1 MRHCVTTKLAWRD
14 PIAVLKGW
22 EDLEFSFGLISDGR
36 GWSWLARDCDQV
48 KIIRPGD
55 PADPFQDLA
64 DLIGPATAPAS
75 ALPFTGGVVGLAAYS
90 LAGRIEALDLGDESD
105 WPELIALRVS
115 ALLVFDHTRREIWAV
130 GRGETEDGAENR
142 AANAA
147 SWLSG
152 PAGRE
157 FAGPLTEDIEAD
169 DPLAFEEA
177 VARVRGR
184 IAAGEVFQA
193 NIARR
198 WRGRLKAGATPL
210 DLAARLSQQSPAPY
224 AAYLR
229 APGLA
234 LVSNSPEQFVQVSP
248 GERTVLTRPIKG
260 TAPRGADATEDE
272 ANKAALAASAKDRA
286 ENLMIVDLMR
296 NDLSRVCEPGSVATP
311 ELFRL
316 ETFANVHHLVS
327 TVTGRLKPD
336 VSPADLL
343 RAVFPPGSITGAP
356 KVQAMKVIRELE
368 PPRGPFFGAL
378 FWACFDGGFESSVLI
393 RTTAFEEDPAGWS
406 FEARAGGGITADS
419 DPHAERLETEDKIAA
434 ILRALTEP
442 QA

>member
-14 PIAVLKGW
+14 PITLLRGW
-22 EDLEFSFGLISDGR
+22 RGCEFSFGLISDGQ
-36 GWSWLARDCDQV
+36 GWSWLARDFDRV
-48 KIIRPGD
+48 EIIRPGD
-55 PADPFQDLA
+55 PGDPFRTLA
-64 DLIGPATAPAS
+64 DMTGPTQAPAGS
-75 ALPFTGGVVGLAAYS
+75 LPFTGGVLGLAAYS
-90 LAGRIEALDLGDESD
+90 LAGRIEALDLSGDSA
-105 WPELIALRVS
+105 WPDLIALRVCG
-115 ALLVFDHTRREIWAV
+115 LLAFDHARKEVWAV
-130 GRGETEDGAENR
+130 GRGETGAEAGER
-142 AANAA
+142 ALLAESWAA
-147 SWLSG
+147 DR
-152 PAGRE
+152 AGDE
-157 FAGPLTEDIEAD
+157 YAGVLAETMEAD
-169 DPLAFEEA
+169 DPAAFEAA
-177 VARVRGR
+177 VAQVREK

-198 WRGRLKAGATPL
+198 WWGRLRPGASPL
-210 DLAARLSQQSPAPY
+210 DLLARLSRQSPAPY
-224 AAYLR
+224 AAFLR

-234 LVSNSPEQFVQVSP
+234 LVSNSPEQFVHVEP

-260 TAPRGADATEDE
+260 TAPRGATPAEDD

-356 KVQAMKVIRELE
+356 KVQAIKVIGELE

-378 FWACFDGGFESSVLI
+378 FWAGFDGGFDSSVLI
-393 RTTAFEEDPAGWS
+393 RTTAFVEDDTGWR

-419 DPHAERLETEDKIAA
+419 DPYAERLETEDKIGA
-434 ILRALTEP
+434 ILRALSEP
-442 QA
+442 TP